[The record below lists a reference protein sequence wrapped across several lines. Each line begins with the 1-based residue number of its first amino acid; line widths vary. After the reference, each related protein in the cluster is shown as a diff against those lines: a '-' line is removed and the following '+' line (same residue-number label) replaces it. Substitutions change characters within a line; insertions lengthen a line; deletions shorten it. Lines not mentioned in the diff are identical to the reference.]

1 MAPILRLNRD
11 VRYKQILDAALKA
24 AKQRGSYQLV
34 RRSDVAEIADVSP
47 ALVSYYLGNAE
58 EMQDVIVQYAIHV
71 GDARVLA
78 PALLARHRSAR
89 KAPEALKQKAAR
101 LIG

>member
-1 MAPILRLNRD
+1 
-11 VRYKQILDAALKA
+11 V
-24 AKQRGSYQLV
+24 
-34 RRSDVAEIADVSP
+34 ADVSP
-47 ALVSYYLGNAE
+47 ALVSYYLGTTE

-78 PALLARHRSAR
+78 PALLSGHPSASG
-89 KAPEALKQKAAR
+89 APEKLKQEAAR

>member
-1 MAPILRLNRD
+1 MRLNRD
-11 VRYKQILDAALKA
+11 VRYRQILDAALEA
-24 AKQRGSYQLV
+24 ARQRGDYRLV
-34 RRSDVAEIADVSP
+34 RRIDVAEVADVSP
-47 ALVSYYLGNAE
+47 ALVSYYLGSAE

-71 GDARVLA
+71 GDARVLV
-78 PALLARHRSAR
+78 PALLADHPSAR